1 MHTIKELSNLI
12 NDRIQAININKEPK
26 ELYDPIIYTLEGG
39 GKRLRPVS
47 MLIACDIYGGKV
59 EDAVNPAMG
68 IEIFH
73 NFTLLHDDIMDQAP
87 LRRGR
92 ETVYKKWDNNVA
104 ILSGDTMFA
113 VAYDYIRQTRNELVP
128 EIMKIFCQTSIEVCE
143 GQQYDM
149 NFETTENTT
158 IPEYLNMIRL
168 KTAVALAASM
178 EIGAS
183 IAGAEKAEKETI
195 YKFGEHLGMAF
206 QLQDDL
212 LDTFGDQEKF
222 GKKIGGDILA
232 NKKTYIYL
240 KALELAN
247 DDQKDVL
254 KNLYMSKSS
263 DPEEKISKVKAIFRE
278 LNIPAQ
284 AENII
289 NDYFSKAMECF
300 NKLNI
305 EPDKKMVLKEFADM
319 ILRRDM

>member
-47 MLIACDIYGGKV
+47 MLLACDTYGGKV

-183 IAGAEKAEKETI
+183 IAGADRVEKETI

-247 DDQKDVL
+247 NEQKDVL
-254 KNLYMSKSS
+254 RNLYMSKSS

-300 NKLNI
+300 NKLNV
-305 EPDKKMVLKEFADM
+305 EPDKKMGLKEFAYM

>member
-1 MHTIKELSNLI
+1 
-12 NDRIQAININKEPK
+12 
-26 ELYDPIIYTLEGG
+26 
-39 GKRLRPVS
+39 
-47 MLIACDIYGGKV
+47 
-59 EDAVNPAMG
+59 
-68 IEIFH
+68 
-73 NFTLLHDDIMDQAP
+73 
-87 LRRGR
+87 
-92 ETVYKKWDNNVA
+92 
-104 ILSGDTMFA
+104 MFA

-149 NFETTENTT
+149 NFETTEKTT

-168 KTAVALAASM
+168 KTAVALGASM

-183 IAGAEKAEKETI
+183 IAGADKNEKEII

-247 DDQKDVL
+247 DHQKDVL
-254 KNLYMSKSS
+254 KSLYMSKNS

-278 LNIPAQ
+278 LNIPVQ

-300 NKLNI
+300 DKLNV
-305 EPDKKMVLKEFADM
+305 EPDRKKGLKEFAYM